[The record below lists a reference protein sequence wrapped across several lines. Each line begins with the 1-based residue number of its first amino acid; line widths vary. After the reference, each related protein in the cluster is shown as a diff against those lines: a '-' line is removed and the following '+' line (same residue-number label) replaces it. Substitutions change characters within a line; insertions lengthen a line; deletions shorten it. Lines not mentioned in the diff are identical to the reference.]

1 MTLDSLRKALVTI
14 DDFLSGLDKD
24 SSLVIDLT
32 KSTEQ
37 AFNTPN
43 YTLTV

>member
-1 MTLDSLRKALVTI
+1 MALDSLRKALVTI
-14 DDFLSGLDKD
+14 DDFPCGLDKD

-37 AFNTPN
+37 ACQQP
-43 YTLTV
+43 